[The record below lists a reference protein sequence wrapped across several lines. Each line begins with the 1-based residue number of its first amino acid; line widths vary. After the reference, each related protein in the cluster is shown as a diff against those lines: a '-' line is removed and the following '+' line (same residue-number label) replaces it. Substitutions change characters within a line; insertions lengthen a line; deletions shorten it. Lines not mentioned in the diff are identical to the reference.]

1 MRNRTATS
9 LYFTRALWL
18 SLCFVLAI
26 AAAPHTGAADVP
38 ELPLPNGA
46 GDTPEMIVD
55 LVPKGAATQAGKL
68 KLSTLRGRVVL
79 LDMFRSTCAH
89 CQEHAPHIAALYNQY
104 RQRGFTV
111 LGLAT
116 DDKEDKQAVKDLKN
130 FISKNGLTYPVGY
143 ISLEL
148 VAYYADNRNHGVP
161 QMVLFGTDGK
171 MVLRE
176 IGWSAAIENKFKQA
190 IEERL
195 ANTPAVKSGGS
206 TAPNPVR
213 PKPRKG

>member
-1 MRNRTATS
+1 
-9 LYFTRALWL
+9 
-18 SLCFVLAI
+18 VLAV

-46 GDTPEMIVD
+46 GDTPEMVIN

-89 CQEHAPHIAALYNQY
+89 CQEHAPHIAALYNAY

-116 DDKEDKQAVKDLKN
+116 DDKEDKEAVKGLKT
-130 FISKNGLTYPVGY
+130 FIAKNGLTYPVGY
-143 ISLEL
+143 ISTEL
-148 VAYYADNRNHGVP
+148 IAYYADNRNHGVP
-161 QMVLFGTDGK
+161 QMVLFGADGK
-171 MVLRE
+171 MVMRE
-176 IGWSAAIENKFKQA
+176 IGWSAAIEKKFKQA

-195 ANTPAVKSGGS
+195 VNTPAVKAGGS
-206 TAPNPVR
+206 TNPQPVR
-213 PKPRKG
+213 TKSKKG